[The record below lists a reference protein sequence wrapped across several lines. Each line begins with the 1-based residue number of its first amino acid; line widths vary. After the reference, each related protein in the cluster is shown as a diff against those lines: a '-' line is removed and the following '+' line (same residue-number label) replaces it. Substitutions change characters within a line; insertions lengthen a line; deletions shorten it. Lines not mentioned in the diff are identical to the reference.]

1 MSYGSLPQ
9 GQKGRT
15 LSPLRL
21 GTAGM
26 TLSEQTNNTTS
37 NTPHVVRRSDSLF
50 PPPPF
55 FRVVLSFLLSAFWCL
70 FLFCPPLA
78 ALGGGPFAPVGIYLM
93 APPRPACPF
102 LARSNFFHVSS
113 AVLCPLCGF
122 AFPVGLRPFGL
133 LVFLSVASVCASL
146 GFRCFCCAPLWV
158 WEGPAFSGL
167 VIGTCWLPS
176 LSVVTSPPAAVGPVW
191 RPGPVFTLGT
201 SLWVSGCSCDGSV
214 ALP

>member
-50 PPPPF
+50 PPPRFLGSFFHFCFLRFGAFFSFAPPGCVGWGPF
-55 FRVVLSFLLSAFWCL
+55 CSGRDLSHGSSASCMSFSCAVQLFSCFFCRPLSLVWFCVPCGASPFWALGFPVCCFCLCVSWFSLFLLCSSL
-70 FLFCPPLA
+70 G
-78 ALGGGPFAPVGIYLM
+78 LGG
-93 APPRPACPF
+93 PR
-102 LARSNFFHVSS
+102 FFWLGDWHV
-113 AVLCPLCGF
+113 L
-122 AFPVGLRPFGL
+122 
-133 LVFLSVASVCASL
+133 
-146 GFRCFCCAPLWV
+146 APLPV
-158 WEGPAFSGL
+158 S
-167 VIGTCWLPS
+167 CYLPS
-176 LSVVTSPPAAVGPVW
+176 RRGWSRVAPWPSFHA
-191 RPGPVFTLGT
+191 GT